1 MAKTR
6 YENWTTRIYNFASDV
21 TNLWRQPTRQHNL
34 ELNKYLPYFGD
45 KDNFPLIW
53 HKAISESPSAT
64 ACVSTI
70 QDFLEGVDFSDP
82 ELSKREVNS
91 KGETFYQIHQR
102 TCKDFAEFEG
112 FYWRFMFDATGK
124 ITQWEVLPF
133 ENCRLGKPD
142 SSGYISKIVYNPYFG
157 TDDFQ
162 TLKDQDTTWYDCF
175 NPKYVR
181 DQYARDGEKYKGQV
195 LFIGTTT
202 ALSRFYPLPEAYSA
216 FSWMEA
222 ETGIANYYSGKIK
235 NGFLQSFM
243 LLMRGN
249 PNEPSKN
256 PEYTSLPE
264 QERMTRGQEFDEV
277 ISKNFMGEGDSNLM
291 VQWVENPDEKPEI
304 LSFPNAA
311 SSDMFINTDIQATKK
326 ITTAFKVMSILANI
340 HEGASLGGD
349 GNTVRVAVKIQQQ
362 RIKKKQRVLTDAYEM
377 VWKNFSTL
385 YTQPIDISPYNPYP
399 ELEVLDDKIWNAMTK
414 DERRDWIEKNTE
426 IELFDDAVEPE
437 AIEPTQAR
445 VTNKIPTAFP
455 DKVRANVK
463 KSLDYQEKMGHKCGG
478 RAGRQVAESIMNN
491 ENMGMRQLKRIYSY
505 LKKNESMAN
514 SGLSDGCKSIEYQA
528 WGGKEMF
535 DFLEGELKRLDAWLN

>member
-1 MAKTR
+1 MAKAR
-6 YENWTTRIYNFASDV
+6 YENWTTRIYNFAGKV
-21 TNLWRQPTRQHNL
+21 TNLWRQTTKRHNL
-34 ELNKYLPYFGD
+34 KENKYLPYFGD
-45 KDNFPLIW
+45 QDNFPLRW

-82 ELSKREVNS
+82 ELSKKVVNS
-91 KGETFYQIHQR
+91 KGETFYQIHQK
-102 TCKDFAEFEG
+102 TCKDFGEFEG
-112 FYWRFMFDATGK
+112 FWWRFMFDGTGK
-124 ITQWEVLPF
+124 TTHWEVLPF
-133 ENCRLGKPD
+133 ENCRLGPPD
-142 SSGYISKIVYNPYFG
+142 DNGYISKILYNPYFG
-157 TDDFQ
+157 TDDY
-162 TLKDQDTTWYDCF
+162 TTIKDNETTWFHCY
-175 NPKYVR
+175 NPLYVR
-181 DQYARDGEKYKGQV
+181 EQLLVDGDKYKGQV

-202 ALSRFYPLPEAYSA
+202 ALSRFYPLPEAHSA
-216 FSWMEA
+216 FDWMETEA
-222 ETGIANYYSGKIK
+222 GIGRYHKGKIK

-264 QERMTRGQEFDEV
+264 QERKTRGQEFDEV
-277 ISKNFMGEGDSNLM
+277 ISTNFMGEGDSNLM

-304 LSFPNAA
+304 LAFPNAA
-311 SSDMFINTDIQATKK
+311 SSDMFINTAAEATKK

-362 RIKKKQRVLTDAYEM
+362 RAKKKQRVLTDAYEL
-377 VWKNFSTL
+377 VWKNFSTP
-385 YTQPIDISPYNPYP
+385 YTQPIDIAPYNPYP
-399 ELEVLDDKIWNAMTK
+399 ELEVLDEKIWNALSE
-414 DERRDWIEKNTE
+414 DEQRDWIEKNTE
-426 IELFDDAVEPE
+426 IELFDDAEE
-437 AIEPTQAR
+437 EILAPTQAR

-463 KSLDYQEKMGHKCGG
+463 KSLEYQEKMGLKCGG
-478 RAGRQVAESIMNN
+478 RAGRQVAEQIMNN

-505 LKKNESMAN
+505 LKKNESMSN
-514 SGLSDGCKSIEYQA
+514 SGLSEGCKSIEYQA